1 MVCLFHSFT
10 MQIIMLLS
18 KIRINSMAVVRM
30 KYSDVKQP
38 LNYDL
43 TSSVEQVIML
53 RRSSFL
59 MYNYLIIQPEVSHG
73 FLY

>member
-1 MVCLFHSFT
+1 
-10 MQIIMLLS
+10 
-18 KIRINSMAVVRM
+18 MAVVRM

-43 TSSVEQVIML
+43 TSSVEQVIL
-53 RRSSFL
+53 AKE
-59 MYNYLIIQPEVSHG
+59 NYFVSYIKLIIQPEVSHG

>member
-1 MVCLFHSFT
+1 

-38 LNYDL
+38 VDYDL
-43 TSSVEQVIML
+43 TSSVEQVIIAKEKYFI
-53 RRSSFL
+53 FL
-59 MYNYLIIQPEVSHG
+59 LKSCLIIQFAVSLR
-73 FLY
+73 F